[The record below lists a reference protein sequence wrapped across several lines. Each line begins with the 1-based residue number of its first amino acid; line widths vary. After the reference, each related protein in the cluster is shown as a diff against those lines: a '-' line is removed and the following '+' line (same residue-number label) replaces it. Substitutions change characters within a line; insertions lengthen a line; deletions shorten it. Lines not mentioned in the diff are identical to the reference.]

1 MKYGGARASDGGR
14 VEEHM
19 TRDLKAE
26 GDLIARILAG
36 EIELFHDLIRPCE
49 RMVYLM
55 ALSMMKDEAE
65 AEDATQEAMLKAFR
79 ALRSFQR
86 EAKFSTWLVAITLNE
101 CRRRLRTA
109 RQAPMEALDEGE
121 IEQEGDF
128 TPAVLRDWREVPLE
142 ALERKEIRL
151 ALVNAVGEL
160 PAMYREVFTLRD
172 IEELDVRETSE
183 VLQISANLVKVRL
196 HRARMLLQK
205 RLAPLLRASLPGRKR
220 SFWGTP

>member
-1 MKYGGARASDGGR
+1 
-14 VEEHM
+14 
-19 TRDLKAE
+19 
-26 GDLIARILAG
+26 
-36 EIELFHDLIRPCE
+36 
-49 RMVYLM
+49 
-55 ALSMMKDEAE
+55 
-65 AEDATQEAMLKAFR
+65 
-79 ALRSFQR
+79 
-86 EAKFSTWLVAITLNE
+86 
-101 CRRRLRTA
+101 
-109 RQAPMEALDEGE
+109 MEALDEGE